1 MPLRNKGSRDYTMQD
16 LEKLTSTLNSIR
28 KSSKKRRNSE
38 SRGKEKSNKKTV
50 NVRSSSYK

>member
-16 LEKLTSTLNSIR
+16 LEKLTSTPNSIK

-38 SRGKEKSNKKTV
+38 SRGKEKSSKKIA